1 MYFILYLS
9 SMILIRPK
17 VYTYNFVNVLLLL
30 VHIIDLDTHFLFCF
44 YYINHIL
51 LFIFYIQILY
61 FNICLIYIQQ
71 FNLF

>member
-1 MYFILYLS
+1 
-9 SMILIRPK
+9 MILIRPK
-17 VYTYNFVNVLLLL
+17 VYTYNFVKILLLL